1 MSKPVNPTSPTSDL
15 LNEVQAA
22 VILDTSV
29 GTLQVW
35 RSTGRYKIPFIKI
48 GRNVRYKRADIEA
61 WIESRTRSTG
71 ATV

>member
-1 MSKPVNPTSPTSDL
+1 MSKSVNPILPTSDL

-22 VILDTSV
+22 AILDTCV

-48 GRNVRYKRADIEA
+48 GRNVRYKRADLEA

>member
-1 MSKPVNPTSPTSDL
+1 MSKSVNPILPTNDL
-15 LNEVQAA
+15 MNEVQAA
-22 VILDTSV
+22 AILDTRV

-48 GRNVRYKRADIEA
+48 GRNVRYKRSDLEA

-71 ATV
+71 ATD

>member
-1 MSKPVNPTSPTSDL
+1 MSKSVPPILPTSDL

-48 GRNVRYKRADIEA
+48 GRNVRYKRADLEA
-61 WIESRTRSTG
+61 WIESRTRTRG
-71 ATV
+71 ATA